1 MVTPLNIILV
11 GASGDLA
18 QRKVLPALF
27 SLFAQK
33 LLPAE
38 VRIFGFARTP
48 LTDAEFR
55 RRTAEHLM
63 CRYTPEAHECA
74 TMTEQFLARCHYVT
88 GEYGKA
94 ESFLDVAERIQQVTG
109 RWDGDRLFY
118 LATPP
123 SVFLDVARAIGN
135 SGLVTCDD
143 TESWTRI
150 VIEKPFGHDRASS
163 DELVAEFGIQP
174 SDMLVVVDDFN
185 LPLGAVRI
193 RPRGSDGGHNGLISL
208 IEELG
213 TTDFPRIRLGI
224 GPATT
229 DDEVID
235 FVLGKFSSEERKQVD
250 EMIVRAADAVL
261 FALEHRLEE
270 TMSKYNFNPA
280 LPESN

>member
-1 MVTPLNIILV
+1 MISLVLGLGNIGKKYAGTRHNVGFEVVT
-11 GASGDLA
+11 
-18 QRKVLPALF
+18 KVA
-27 SLFAQK
+27 
-33 LLPAE
+33 
-38 VRIFGFARTP
+38 
-48 LTDAEFR
+48 
-55 RRTAEHLM
+55 
-63 CRYTPEAHECA
+63 
-74 TMTEQFLARCHYVT
+74 
-88 GEYGKA
+88 
-94 ESFLDVAERIQQVTG
+94 
-109 RWDGDRLFY
+109 DRLKASLQPRSSKY
-118 LATPP
+118 DWATATVADQKIVLAWPRT
-123 SVFLDVARAIGN
+123 FMNL
-135 SGLVTCDD
+135 SG
-143 TESWTRI
+143 EA
-150 VIEKPFGHDRASS
+150 AS
-163 DELVAEFGIQP
+163 ELVVELGIQP
-174 SDMLVVVDDFN
+174 SDMLTVVDDFN

-224 GPATT
+224 GPSTV